1 MIANTDI
8 ERGAITATKLSR
20 NLRLPLTNITAGSS
34 GQVLVGQTNG
44 DPAYKSVTGAVT
56 IDSNGLTE
64 MAATTDGVSEGDSNL
79 YYTDE
84 RVDARIRAIRNQ
96 SDQLATPKE
105 PGFMPARDK
114 IKLDATPT
122 GSSAV
127 RKYTTIITGTSA
139 TASGTDNTFE
149 VTHNL
154 GTYYVF
160 VSVRHPAKPYD
171 ATSSST
177 SVADKIDEDWYT
189 HMDCGYDAETG
200 FQVAT
205 VDASYNLS
213 KNKVLI
219 NFPVEMTE
227 GDEYLVTIIG

>member
-105 PGFMPARDK
+105 PGFMPAQDK
-114 IKLDATPT
+114 IKLDSAPS

-127 RKYTTIITGTSA
+127 RKYTTIITGTAA
-139 TASGTDNTFE
+139 TDGVANSVVE

-160 VSVRHPAKPYD
+160 VSVRHPAYPYVTSS
-171 ATSSST
+171 ATSVET
-177 SVADKIDEDWYT
+177 KFDEDWYT
-189 HMDCGYDAETG
+189 QMDGGLDGQTG
-200 FQVAT
+200 FQAAT

-219 NFPVEMTE
+219 NFPIGMVE